1 MRMDLQQLQIVTEFQ
16 SALKTAE
23 AGDDQQAIRHWT
35 KLAVQ
40 TRQMGRVHA
49 EVLWARARLSYQ
61 NGHVFS
67 ALLDLQ
73 HCLRIGQFSRRE
85 RGELLLLLADCC
97 AELRRPKLVAR
108 ILRQAC
114 TLGSISARSALKT
127 LHNLGVRCNL
137 RGDSQ
142 LGFKYF
148 CVVVQNEAI
157 ASNWIFCNALINRG
171 CWLGHGGHYGLAEDD
186 FLRAIAK
193 DDIEPKLRVR
203 AWFNLGNLYWIS
215 GRYTKAIEC
224 FRKVLEAS
232 VTVDDLRPLSRC
244 KMAHSYERLGQ
255 HDAALR
261 VLREGDSGPR
271 AKSAENRETVSLY
284 SGLVLLGCRDFEE
297 AEKHFV
303 DVFSRPVSESVIR
316 VRSRW
321 AYGFAR
327 CLQADYVSGIAKM
340 HEARGFLERAG
351 EKNLLKLIESDIQRF
366 KTQQTTTTGKVD
378 D

>member
-1 MRMDLQQLQIVTEFQ
+1 MDLQQLQIVTEFQ

-23 AGDDQQAIRHWT
+23 AGDEKQAIRDLT
-35 KLAVQ
+35 KLAVR
-40 TRQMGRVHA
+40 TRKMGHVHA

-61 NGHVFS
+61 NGDVFS
-67 ALLDLQ
+67 AVLDLQ

-114 TLGSISARSALKT
+114 SLGRISASSALKT

-157 ASNWIFCNALINRG
+157 ATNWIFCNALINRG
-171 CWLGHGGHYGLAEDD
+171 CWLGHEGHHGLAEDD

-193 DDIEPKLRVR
+193 NDIEPKLCVR
-203 AWFNLGNLYWIS
+203 AWFNLGNLYWLT
-215 GRYTKAIEC
+215 GRYSKAIEC
-224 FRKVLEAS
+224 FKKVLEAS
-232 VTVDDLRPLSRC
+232 VAVDDLWPLSRC

-255 HDAALR
+255 HDAAFR

-271 AKSAENRETVSLY
+271 ARSAENRETVSLY
-284 SGLVLLGCRDFEE
+284 SGLVLLGCKQFEE

-303 DVFSRPVSESVIR
+303 DVFSRSGSESVIR
-316 VRSRW
+316 ARSRW

-327 CLQADYVSGIAKM
+327 CLQGDYVKGIEMM
-340 HEARGFLERAG
+340 HEARGFLEKAG
-351 EKNLLKLIESDIQRF
+351 EENLL
-366 KTQQTTTTGKVD
+366 
-378 D
+378 